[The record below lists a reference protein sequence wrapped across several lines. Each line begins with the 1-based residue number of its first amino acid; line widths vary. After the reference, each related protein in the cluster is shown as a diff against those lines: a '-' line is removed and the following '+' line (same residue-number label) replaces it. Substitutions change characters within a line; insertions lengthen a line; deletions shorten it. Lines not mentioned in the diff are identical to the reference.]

1 MLKENEWITIN
12 RVLLEIYEIKNVNE
26 LAERLLKMI
35 RMLIPY
41 SNGYFL
47 VFDKDEEINRKES
60 SFIGIKESIK
70 EKYLSYFYNV
80 DYLKYTYEFTKE
92 TETYRDTD
100 ILDDSIRKKTEFYTD
115 FLRPNNI
122 PFGAGII
129 LMKDEKML
137 GIINLFRS
145 SELGDFSDKDMYILD
160 ALKFHLA
167 NILYDIISKK
177 EEKTEV
183 NKVVQVMALN
193 NDLSEREVEVIKL
206 INEGK
211 TNAQIAEILLISL
224 STVKKHVYNIYSK
237 IGVKSRMQLV
247 AYMNEI

>member
-1 MLKENEWITIN
+1 
-12 RVLLEIYEIKNVNE
+12 
-26 LAERLLKMI
+26 
-35 RMLIPY
+35 
-41 SNGYFL
+41 
-47 VFDKDEEINRKES
+47 
-60 SFIGIKESIK
+60 
-70 EKYLSYFYNV
+70 
-80 DYLKYTYEFTKE
+80 
-92 TETYRDTD
+92 
-100 ILDDSIRKKTEFYTD
+100 
-115 FLRPNNI
+115 
-122 PFGAGII
+122 
-129 LMKDEKML
+129 MKDEKML

>member
-60 SFIGIKESIK
+60 SFIGIKESIQ

-80 DYLKYTYEFTKE
+80 DYLKYIYEFTKE

-122 PFGAGII
+122 PFGAGIL